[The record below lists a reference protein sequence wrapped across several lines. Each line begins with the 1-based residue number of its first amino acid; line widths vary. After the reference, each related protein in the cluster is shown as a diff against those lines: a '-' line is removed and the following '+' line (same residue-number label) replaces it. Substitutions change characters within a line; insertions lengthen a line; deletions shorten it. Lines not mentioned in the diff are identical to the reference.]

1 MFVHLQAAFTLCSCL
16 WSLPLKPIKS
26 HIFPLAPLGH
36 PAVDFKPFLDVHP
49 TMSPEPLDAVTLLR
63 LPGASSSCSLV
74 QHPNHGWAVVCWG
87 PWSTS
92 TRCCGVFLCLVLC
105 SAHLQA
111 FMLVVISS
119 SSRQLTV
126 PTTVNVG
133 GSQKSNPWIY
143 IIVSRSEVWSSETV
157 WLLSVLSSFYRLG
170 LFQPLQFLL

>member
-1 MFVHLQAAFTLCSCL
+1 MLVRLQAAFTLL
-16 WSLPLKPIKS
+16 FLPLVFTLKTRKS

-36 PAVDFKPFLDVHP
+36 PAVDFKPFLNVHP
-49 TMSPEPLDAVTLLR
+49 TISPEPLDAVTL

-92 TRCCGVFLCLVLC
+92 TRCCGIFLCLVLC

-143 IIVSRSEVWSSETV
+143 IIVSRSEVWSSEIA